1 MTGRKKVKDHFDEVH
16 ETSTQQEEEAEARMA
31 EEDDAEDAD
40 EGEDESGN
48 SASGSIKDPIA
59 KAVAAAEARLRHTH
73 IKPLRAELAQLRQ
86 EAGNTKALLE
96 TARSLRM
103 ENEFLRFAGG
113 TFHDAGAAFKLA
125 DLNGVT
131 LEEDGGVTGME
142 DAVRAVGESHPYL
155 VRGDLVDDDDNDEDY
170 EFYDT
175 GSASGRPMNG
185 RRKPSTPPRTDDAT
199 LLRKYPALR
208 RR

>member
-1 MTGRKKVKDHFDEVH
+1 MTGRKKAKDHFDQVY
-16 ETSTQQEEEAEARMA
+16 ETSTQQEEEAEAQMA
-31 EEDDAEDAD
+31 EQNDADDAE
-40 EGEDESGN
+40 EGEESD
-48 SASGSIKDPIA
+48 SSVSGPIKDPIA

-113 TFHDAGAAFKLA
+113 TFHDAGAAFELA

-131 LEEDGGVTGME
+131 LQEDGAVTGME

-155 VRGDLVDDDDNDEDY
+155 VRGELDDDDNDEDY

-175 GSASGRPMNG
+175 GSASGRPVNG
-185 RRKPSTPPRTDDAT
+185 RRKPFTPARTDDAT